1 MIIKLVITVFI
12 IFVVSRISLR
22 FKKNDITLREF
33 LIWLLFWVLV
43 AAAAWV
49 PKRTDAIAQFLGVER
64 GADLL
69 VYVSI
74 IVLFFIVFKLL
85 TKIEKIDRDVTKIV
99 REIALRDDQKKD
111 E

>member
-43 AAAAWV
+43 AAATWV
-49 PKRTDAIAQFLGVER
+49 PKKTDVIAQFLGVER